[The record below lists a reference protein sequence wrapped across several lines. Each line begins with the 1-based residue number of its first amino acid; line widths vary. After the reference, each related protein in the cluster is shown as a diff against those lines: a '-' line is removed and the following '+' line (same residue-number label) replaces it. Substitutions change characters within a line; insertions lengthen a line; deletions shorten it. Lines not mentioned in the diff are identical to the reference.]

1 MTTFEN
7 RAPPIRRVLG
17 TIALEE
23 AIQLPE
29 FKDKTI
35 QYAYNPTKWEELAE
49 KIVDIHD
56 IRLKKMNECGVEF
69 FLLSWTSHGAQG
81 YSDPKE
87 AEKVARRANDYMS
100 EQCKKNPKR
109 FGGFASVSMHD
120 PKQAADELERAI
132 KELGLYGVILNDFQE
147 AENGTKMLWYD
158 QPEYDVFWA
167 KVQELD
173 GTVLNHAML
182 ILSALLYSSE
192 GTYQA
197 SL

>member
-1 MTTFEN
+1 M
-7 RAPPIRRVLG
+7 
-17 TIALEE
+17 EE

-35 QYAYNPTKWEELAE
+35 QYAYNPSKWEELAE

-56 IRLKKMNECGVEF
+56 IRLQKMNECGVEF

-81 YSDPKE
+81 YSDQRE
-87 AEKVARRANDYMS
+87 AEKVARRVNDYMS

-120 PKQAADELERAI
+120 PKQAAQELERAI

-173 GTVLNHAML
+173 GTVLRPCTTNLKYLA
-182 ILSALLYSSE
+182 ISIRGDLSSKCLTTSGRTELPCF
-192 GTYQA
+192 QA
-197 SL
+197 QLSQ